1 MIEIVL
7 WDVDGTLLDFNAAE
21 KAAIR
26 TLFTEFGLG
35 ECTDAMLARYSE
47 INTAFWKRLEKNEL
61 SREQVLLGR
70 FEKFFA
76 EYGIDAGIAPVFNE
90 KYQLALGDTIVYRDD
105 SLNIVKALK
114 GKVKQYTVSNGTIA
128 AQTKKLERSKLGDW
142 MDGIFLS
149 EKLGIEKPNAG
160 FFEKVFSEICPG
172 DLSKVMIVGD
182 SLTSDIQGGMN
193 AGIKTCWYNPE
204 KRPVPGNYRIDY
216 VVSDLHEAA
225 ALLDEGDVIT
235 YRSMTIDD
243 YDKVYTLW
251 MSCRNM
257 GFNNLDDS
265 REGIDKYLKRNPS
278 TCFVAE
284 QGKKITGVI
293 LSGHDGRR
301 GFIHHMAVSE
311 ECRRRGIASSLLE
324 HALSALKAEGINK
337 AALLVFNYNETGNA
351 FWESRGFTARN
362 DVTYRNKLLTEMV
375 RIDT

>member
-7 WDVDGTLLDFNAAE
+7 WDVDGTLLDFKAAE

-35 ECTDAMLARYSE
+35 ECTEAMLARYSE

-76 EYGIDAGIAPVFNE
+76 ENGIDAGIVPAFNE
-90 KYQLALGDTIVYRDD
+90 KYQLSLGDTIVYRDD

-114 GKVKQYTVSNGTIA
+114 GKVKQYTVSNGTVA

-142 MDGIFLS
+142 MDGIYLS

-160 FFEKVFSEICPG
+160 FFEKVFSEICP
-172 DLSKVMIVGD
+172 DDRSKVMIVGD
-182 SLTSDIQGGMN
+182 SLTSDIRGGMN

-216 VVSDLHEAA
+216 VISDLHEVI
-225 ALLDEGDVIT
+225 ALLDAGDSIT
-235 YRSMTIDD
+235 YRIMTIED
-243 YDKVYTLW
+243 YEKVYDLW
-251 MSCRNM
+251 MSCKNM
-257 GFNNLDDS
+257 GFNNIDDS

-278 TCFVAE
+278 TCFVAVKNDE
-284 QGKKITGVI
+284 VIGVI

-301 GFIHHMAVSE
+301 GFIHHMAVSAE
-311 ECRRRGIASSLLE
+311 YRHRGIASSLLE
-324 HALSALKAEGINK
+324 NALSALEAEGINK
-337 AALLVFNYNETGNA
+337 VALLVLNYNKAGNS
-351 FWESRGFTARN
+351 FWESRGFTVMN
-362 DVTYRNKLLTEMV
+362 DVTYRNKALTEMV

>member
-7 WDVDGTLLDFNAAE
+7 WDVDGTLLDFKAAE

-35 ECTDAMLARYSE
+35 ECTEAMLARYSE

-76 EYGIDAGIAPVFNE
+76 ENGIDAGIVPAFNE
-90 KYQLALGDTIVYRDD
+90 KYQLSLGDTIVYRDD

-114 GKVKQYTVSNGTIA
+114 GKVKQYTVSNGTVA

-142 MDGIFLS
+142 MDGIYLS

-160 FFEKVFSEICPG
+160 FFEKVFSEICP
-172 DLSKVMIVGD
+172 DDRSKVMIVGD
-182 SLTSDIQGGMN
+182 SLTSDIRGGMN

-216 VVSDLHEAA
+216 VISDLHEVI
-225 ALLDEGDVIT
+225 ALLDAGDSIT
-235 YRSMTIDD
+235 YRIMTIED
-243 YDKVYTLW
+243 YEKVYDLW
-251 MSCRNM
+251 MSCKNM
-257 GFNNLDDS
+257 GFNNIDDS

-278 TCFVAE
+278 TCFVAVKNDE
-284 QGKKITGVI
+284 VIGVI

-311 ECRRRGIASSLLE
+311 EYRHRGIASSLLE
-324 HALSALKAEGINK
+324 NALSALKAEGINK
-337 AALLVFNYNETGNA
+337 VALLVFNYNKAGNS
-351 FWESRGFTARN
+351 FWESRGFTVRN
-362 DVTYRNKLLTEMV
+362 DVTYRNKALTEMV